1 MKRIFLLFIF
11 YWGTFHIIKAQN
23 VGINSSGATP
33 NASAGLDVDFSNKG
47 VLIPRMTTAQRTAI
61 SSPANGLLVFDTQLN
76 CVYMYLSTTSSWRA
90 MCDSYGPYYTET
102 TTLFNPG
109 SSTLLKT
116 QNVTTNAATNSV
128 LIEAEFD
135 YAKGTSNSFVALCLY
150 RNGTEIHEVAKYSV
164 ANADNSIKLT
174 WVDTPGAGTYTYTLR
189 YYIGGGTM
197 STIYGSNIVA
207 SVLQ

>member
-11 YWGTFHIIKAQN
+11 YWSAFHTIKAQN

-33 NASAGLDVDFSNKG
+33 NASAGLDVDFTNKG
-47 VLIPRMTTAQRTAI
+47 VLIPRMTTSQRTSIA
-61 SSPANGLLVFDTQLN
+61 SPANGLLVFDTQLN
-76 CVYMYLSTTSSWRA
+76 CVYMYLSATSSWLF
-90 MCDSYGPYYTET
+90 MCDSYGPYYIET

-116 QNVTTNAATNSV
+116 LNVTTNAATNSV

-135 YAKGTSNSFVALCLY
+135 YAKGGTTSYVALCLY

-174 WVDTPGAGTYTYTLR
+174 WVDIPGAGTYTLR

-197 STIYGSNIVA
+197 GTIYGSNIVA